1 MMCPLCEPGTEQ
13 VWPARSRTEDR
24 TTTIRDTVR
33 APRGVL
39 NLSKARVMEAVCPK
53 YS

>member
-33 APRGVL
+33 ALRGIL
-39 NLSKARVMEAVCPK
+39 NLSNMQVMEAVCLK
-53 YS
+53 HI